1 MLKTLADYQS
11 EIERVQAALKKTS
24 SKHMRHDYGRYLK
37 RLLREVHDYKRFKAP
52 VKGEE
57 EKV

>member
-11 EIERVQAALKKTS
+11 EIERVQAALKKTA

-37 RLLREVHDYKRFKAP
+37 RLLREVHDY
-52 VKGEE
+52 
-57 EKV
+57 